1 MADDD
6 YSAQFSWNKS
16 VKESGNRDNLKF
28 YTRQIVEREVYARRG
43 MTSLLS
49 ESLPTMSDAYWMYQ
63 HVIGS
68 IGAAKPARAE
78 RNARKCEMYRN
89 QRSMVTDLFRNSGT
103 MRLAATKFDANES
116 STLSRNLCTNL
127 LYTIWVNVGQY
138 IIAVCTYKG
147 PLYLGFRQ
155 TNGEHT
161 ESLPFKEI
169 AAATVE
175 SNLSFGSSVDLKL
188 SCLMGVILLTIGNA
202 TAVGAQDVHLEPHG
216 NDQNGRPP
224 PLPHETKHPAEDTGY
239 RRRARPIPP
248 LGEVVN
254 IYISNLDYHTR
265 LPTPQSVIALGND
278 PNDFARSGRLFRKRD
293 PFNQLKKRREL
304 DWRFAAISHNV
315 DTLNVL
321 LLYIRTKEVVSNF
334 HFCAAVLNHFDEGG
348 YLYEKTDWLEQFL
361 HLLYTRPS
369 AALNRRHVWSLGY
382 TATSITSVSITS
394 MSTSTITSTSGS
406 TYTSGITSTT
416 LYGT

>member
-1 MADDD
+1 
-6 YSAQFSWNKS
+6 
-16 VKESGNRDNLKF
+16 
-28 YTRQIVEREVYARRG
+28 
-43 MTSLLS
+43 
-49 ESLPTMSDAYWMYQ
+49 MSDAYWMYQ

-78 RNARKCEMYRN
+78 R
-89 QRSMVTDLFRNSGT
+89 
-103 MRLAATKFDANES
+103 
-116 STLSRNLCTNL
+116 
-127 LYTIWVNVGQY
+127 
-138 IIAVCTYKG
+138 
-147 PLYLGFRQ
+147 Q

-161 ESLPFKEI
+161 ESLYVVLQAADPKFPLSDLSSSLLGRPFKEI

-188 SCLMGVILLTIGNA
+188 SWCSCIVRPQCTMRHFSFFTVTSIITNPCLLSLMGVILLTIGNA

-248 LGEVVN
+248 REVVN

-361 HLLYTRPS
+361 HLYVNPRVPWSGSIPAPRRHSIAATSGHLDIPQRLSPPCLSPPCPRLLLHPHPEAPTRPES
-369 AALNRRHVWSLGY
+369 PPPPYTEHDRAAS
-382 TATSITSVSITS
+382 
-394 MSTSTITSTSGS
+394 
-406 TYTSGITSTT
+406 
-416 LYGT
+416 